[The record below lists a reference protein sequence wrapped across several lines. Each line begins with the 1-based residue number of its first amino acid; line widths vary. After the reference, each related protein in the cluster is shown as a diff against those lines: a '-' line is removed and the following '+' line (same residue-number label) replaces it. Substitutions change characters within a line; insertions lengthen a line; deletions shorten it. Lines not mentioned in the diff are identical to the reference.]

1 MDHNARAC
9 GVTMTPSAPPG
20 PWHGQLGILAV
31 MLFLASA
38 YFYQDPEWN
47 GNSRLDLTRA
57 IVEKR
62 SFQIDEYVAQAG
74 WATEDRALFEGHY
87 YSDKAIGSSLLAAP
101 FYFVAVKVGAAAGAT
116 LGSTVVKHLLTTT
129 VLGGSFTLLGV
140 VMFLMA
146 SEISQDRIRALVSTL
161 AVMLGTMLWP
171 YSALY
176 YGHVLAAAFLF
187 LGFRFLFKARQ
198 RSNPEV
204 NREYFFAG
212 LSLGLAFMME
222 YTSAIVIAGLLGYA
236 LYGLRGRAV
245 VRVLGAG
252 SAGAAGA
259 ALPLSIVGLYN
270 RAIYGRVFAAGYAF
284 EAENRFQQGMSQGF
298 MGLHLPSLSSTYH
311 ITFDP
316 QFGVFWLSP
325 VLLLG
330 LAGFFFALR
339 SAEHRAEGL
348 LCVYA
353 IAAMTAMNGG
363 YYLWWG
369 GSAFGP
375 RLLIPALPFFIV
387 PLVLLPRSWIW
398 LLGVL
403 AAVSCGQMLIPL
415 LGQIQT
421 ERLSYRLQRTMFYVA
436 DAPFTGFSLLYQYSL
451 PQIVRQYSQGESPWT
466 LGSALGLPFWLSAPA
481 LIAAEIGLGISFI
494 HGAGGRSRQTR
505 PMPGGRGR

>member
-1 MDHNARAC
+1 
-9 GVTMTPSAPPG
+9 MTPSAPPSFRRG
-20 PWHGQLGILAV
+20 KLGILAA

-62 SFQIDEYVAQAG
+62 SFQIDEYVAQVG
-74 WATEDRALFEGHY
+74 WSTEDRAIFEGHY
-87 YSDKAIGSSLLAAP
+87 YSDKAIGSSLLAVP
-101 FYFVAVKVGAAAGAT
+101 LYFLAVKIGAAAGTT
-116 LGSTVVKHLLTTT
+116 LGSTLVKHVLTST

-146 SEISQDRIRALVSTL
+146 SEITQERVRALVSTL

-171 YSALY
+171 YSAVY

-187 LGFRFLFKARQ
+187 LGFHFLFKVRRQ
-198 RSNPEV
+198 SNPAAL
-204 NREYFFAG
+204 RYFFFAG

-222 YTSAIVIAGLLGYA
+222 YTSALVIAGLLGYA
-236 LYGLRGRAV
+236 LYALRGRAV
-245 VRVLGAG
+245 VRLLRAG

-259 ALPLSIVGLYN
+259 ALPLSIVGVYN
-270 RAIYGRVFAAGYAF
+270 RAIYGSPFAAGYAF

-325 VLLLG
+325 VLILG
-330 LAGFFFALR
+330 VIGFFFALR
-339 SAEHRAEGL
+339 GADFRAEGI
-348 LCVYA
+348 LCLYA
-353 IAAMTAMNGG
+353 VAAMTAMNGG

-387 PLVLLPRSWIW
+387 PLVLLPKSWIW

-403 AAVSCGQMLIPL
+403 TAVSCGQMLIPL

-421 ERLSYRLQRTMFYVA
+421 ARLSYRMQRTMFYVA

-451 PQIVRQYSQGESPWT
+451 PQIVRQYVQGEAPWT

-481 LIAAEIGLGISFI
+481 LIAAEIALGISFM
-494 HGAGGRSRQTR
+494 HGAGGKWQRTK
-505 PMPGGRGR
+505 PMSAARGG